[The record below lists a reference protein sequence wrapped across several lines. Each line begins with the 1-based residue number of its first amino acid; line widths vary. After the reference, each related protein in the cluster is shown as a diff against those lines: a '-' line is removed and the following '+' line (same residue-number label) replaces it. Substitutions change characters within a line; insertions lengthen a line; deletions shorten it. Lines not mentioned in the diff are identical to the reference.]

1 MVKTIHQCTSIFTDS
16 KQSLGQGNVF
26 TSVCQSFCSQGGE
39 VSVRGVF
46 VQGLSL
52 SRGCLSGGSLC
63 QGRLP
68 PHGEERAAR
77 ILLECTL
84 VMAVNSTCAFANVT
98 YLPFSIDIRDEKS
111 NVFLM
116 HICSVFYIGER
127 TINGL
132 SENT

>member
-1 MVKTIHQCTSIFTDS
+1 MSVILFTGGRG
-16 KQSLGQGNVF
+16 LCPRG
-26 TSVCQSFCSQGGE
+26 FCSGA
-39 VSVRGVF
+39 VSVQGVSVQRG
-46 VQGLSL
+46 GLCPGES
-52 SRGCLSGGSLC
+52 LSGGSLC

-68 PHGEERAAR
+68 PHSEERAVR
-77 ILLECTL
+77 ILLECIL
-84 VMAVNSTCAFANVT
+84 VMAVNSTCALANVT

-116 HICSVFYIGER
+116 HICSVFYVGER

>member
-1 MVKTIHQCTSIFTDS
+1 MSVILFT
-16 KQSLGQGNVF
+16 GERGI
-26 TSVCQSFCSQGGE
+26 CPRGFCSGA
-39 VSVRGVF
+39 VSVQGVSVQRG
-46 VQGLSL
+46 GLCPEGWSL
-52 SRGCLSGGSLC
+52 SRGVSVWGSLC

-68 PHGEERAAR
+68 LHGEERAVR
-77 ILLECTL
+77 ILLECIL
-84 VMAVNSTCAFANVT
+84 VMAVNSTCALANVT

-116 HICSVFYIGER
+116 NICSVFYIGER